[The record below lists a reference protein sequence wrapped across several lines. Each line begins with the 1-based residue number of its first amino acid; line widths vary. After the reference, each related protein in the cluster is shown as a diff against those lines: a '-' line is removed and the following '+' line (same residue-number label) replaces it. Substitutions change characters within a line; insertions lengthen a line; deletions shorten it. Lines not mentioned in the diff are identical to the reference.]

1 MINSTINKG
10 NTMWNLFKKWFNKD
24 INNSPINI
32 LKQPEQH
39 NTQFSE
45 KEQELEDRRK
55 AALRLKDEIQ
65 VTSLDWFQVKPVSQK
80 PKKPIVLFSGYA
92 FKDIVSLKSLYKQ
105 RQQKKLERIQLLKEV
120 ESSVIS
126 SFEKIKR
133 NVVEENL
140 YNANILLSS
149 AQKQVQ
155 VIGSASLI
163 QQYRTISNLVFEL
176 KEKLEERE
184 NNRKVEEA
192 RKQEEEAS
200 YQKELLEQQQKIAI
214 AKSKQAEIE
223 RQAKAEEYHQEVLQK
238 EKSEQEE
245 LKSLMALSSV
255 YKDNY
260 YDFQDVLNDNN
271 INYLYHFTDR
281 TNLISIKRRNGLL
294 SWDYCNKHHITI
306 PCQGGDV
313 DSQNLDKKYGLEDY
327 VRLSFCKDHP
337 MAYRLKQSGSDIV
350 VLKISRDVALIN
362 NTLYSN
368 MNATDNLH
376 SHGGSIEDLKAVNF
390 EATKMEYVSRDN
402 ANFKPHQA
410 EVMVKTFIPKKFILN
425 LDTV

>member
-1 MINSTINKG
+1 MINSSINKG
-10 NTMWNLFKKWFNKD
+10 NTMWNLIKKWFNKD

-32 LKQPEQH
+32 LKKPEQQK
-39 NTQFSE
+39 TWFSE
-45 KEQELEDRRK
+45 KEQELEDRCK

-80 PKKPIVLFSGYA
+80 SKKPIVLFSGYA
-92 FKDIVSLKSLYKQ
+92 FQDIVSLKSLYKQ
-105 RQQKKLERIQLLKEV
+105 RQQKKLERIQLLKEM

-133 NVVEENL
+133 YVVEENL
-140 YNANILLSS
+140 YNANILLSRTH
-149 AQKQVQ
+149 KQVQ
-155 VIGSASLI
+155 VIGSDSLI

-184 NNRKVEEA
+184 HNKKVEEA
-192 RKQEEEAS
+192 RKQEEEAALKGKQLEK
-200 YQKELLEQQQKIAI
+200 QKKRVEFKIQLDDI
-214 AKSKQAEIE
+214 K
-223 RQAKAEEYHQEVLQK
+223 RQAKANTYYQEVLQK

-245 LKSLMALSSV
+245 LKSLIALSSV
-255 YKDNY
+255 YKDNF
-260 YDFQDVLNDNN
+260 YDFQEVLNSNN

-281 TNLISIKRRNGLL
+281 RNLMSIKRRKGLL
-294 SWDYCNKHHITI
+294 SWDYCHKHHITI

-313 DSQNLDKKYGLEDY
+313 TSQSLDEKYGLQNY

-337 MAYRLKQSGSDIV
+337 MAYRLKKSGSDIV
-350 VLKISRDVALIN
+350 VLKISRDVALIKD
-362 NTLYSN
+362 TLYSN
-368 MNATDNLH
+368 MNATDN
-376 SHGGSIEDLKAVNF
+376 SHIQGGSLEDLKAVNF

-410 EVMVKTFIPKKFILN
+410 EVMVKTFIPIKFILN